1 MNDQMRAYRVE
12 GRTPVTGRHD
22 DNANIRPFAS
32 AAWPEGRP
40 PDLEEIPAASAGAA
54 ADVSADAYGRAD
66 SGAAGGMGVYG
77 ASLISLC
84 LFAAAVLLIWKAG
97 A

>member
-1 MNDQMRAYRVE
+1 MNEQMRAYQVE
-12 GRTPVTGRHD
+12 GRPPVTGRHD
-22 DNANIRPFAS
+22 DNADIRPFAS

-40 PDLEEIPAASAGAA
+40 PDLEEMPPASAGAS
-54 ADVSADAYGRAD
+54 ADESADADGRAD
-66 SGAAGGMGVYG
+66 SGAAGGMGVVV
-77 ASLISLC
+77 AAVISLC